1 MSGSR
6 KRKFELVLPRVE
18 ALATLAGLTAQA
30 AAGNLVIGGEVVP
43 LDDFTSLKIGIKH
56 LGASSML
63 KVRLKYPAVGP
74 DALPTPAGVDRE
86 DAAREAALAGAP
98 EAAAATADAG
108 EPEGPESE
116 GRPRYKGLK
125 KRMKHFFKA
134 MVVSLRAG
142 QAPDRDV
149 LAAFVADSRLM
160 TSFPGKGDAFYPAYD
175 AEVDRLEEAAAAGDV
190 AAMTASVAALDRM
203 KKECHSR
210 HA

>member
-1 MSGSR
+1 MSGSH

-18 ALATLAGLTAQA
+18 ALTTLAELTAQA
-30 AAGNLVIGGEVVP
+30 AAGNLVIGGQVVP
-43 LDDFTSLKIGIKH
+43 LDDFMSLKIGIKH

-63 KVRLKYPAVGP
+63 KVQLKYPAVGM

-86 DAAREAALAGAP
+86 DAAREASLAGAP
-98 EAAAATADAG
+98 EAAAAEAG
-108 EPEGPESE
+108 EPGAVEPE

-149 LAAFVADSRLM
+149 VAAFIADSRLM

-175 AEVDRLEEAAAAGDV
+175 AEVDRLEEAVAAGDI